1 MTRIVIIDPQFAEHA
16 DIERA
21 AAGPEPVFDILR
33 PGEDEVS
40 TEAFKGVDAVLNC
53 RSRHLLPARLVEAM
67 DGVRV
72 IVQAGVGYNHI
83 DLDACGRRGIPVCNT
98 PDYGTRE
105 VADHAM
111 ALILGLVRGV
121 IAYNNR
127 LMWRDDSW
135 STLGLPLRPVR
146 RIARQVLG
154 IVGLGRIGTALALRA
169 RAFEFDIVFY
179 DPHLPPGY
187 ELALG
192 LRRAKSLHSL
202 LAESDIVS
210 LHCPLTP
217 ETKRLINNS
226 TLAAM
231 KPGAI
236 LVNTARGG
244 VTDLDAIERALRS
257 DRLCAAGLDVLPTE
271 PLDRAHPLIAAW
283 ARGEAWLEGRLIL
296 TPHAAFYSPESLADM
311 RRIAMETIM
320 QFLREGI
327 PRSCVNLKE
336 LAYHGK
342 LPKSGCWPVR
352 L

>member
-21 AAGPEPVFDILR
+21 AAGTEPVFDILR
-33 PGEDEVS
+33 PGENEVS
-40 TEAFKGVDAVLNC
+40 SEALKGADAVLNC
-53 RSRHLLPARLVEAM
+53 RSRHLVPARLVEAM
-67 DGVRV
+67 EGVRV

-83 DLDACGRRGIPVCNT
+83 DLEACGRRGIPVCNT

-121 IAYNNR
+121 TAYNNR
-127 LMWRDDSW
+127 LLGRDDSW
-135 STLGLPLRPVR
+135 STLRLPLRPVR

-169 RAFEFDIVFY
+169 RAFEFDIVFH
-179 DPHLPPGY
+179 DPHLPPGH

-192 LRRAKSLHSL
+192 LRRAKSLHDL

-210 LHCPLTP
+210 LHCPLTL
-217 ETKRLINNS
+217 ETERLINDA

-271 PLDRAHPLIAAW
+271 PPDRAHALIAAW
-283 ARGEAWLEGRLIL
+283 VRGEAWLEGRLIL

-311 RRIAMETIM
+311 RRIAMETVM

-336 LAYHGK
+336 LARHGK
-342 LPKSGCWPVR
+342 LPESGCWPVNP
-352 L
+352 